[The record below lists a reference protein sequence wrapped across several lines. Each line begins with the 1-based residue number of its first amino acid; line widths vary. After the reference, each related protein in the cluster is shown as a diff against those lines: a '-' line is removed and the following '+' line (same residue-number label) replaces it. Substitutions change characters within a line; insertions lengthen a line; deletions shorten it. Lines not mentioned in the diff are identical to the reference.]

1 MRDKYLES
9 GARLSRDR
17 NVYKGGAW
25 GEGANV
31 NKRCAGDGS
40 IISGAIKFVQMPGR
54 KLNRTGRK
62 FVFGETALFVAALF
76 RFKRIGRSARDGIS
90 SWAER
95 YDELQVAEGGGLL
108 DCDACVAGAGFT
120 KLARMVFSFSIFF
133 G

>member
-1 MRDKYLES
+1 M
-9 GARLSRDR
+9 
-17 NVYKGGAW
+17 GG
-25 GEGANV
+25 GANV

-76 RFKRIGRSARDGIS
+76 RFKRIGRSA
-90 SWAER
+90 ER
-95 YDELQVAEGGGLL
+95 YDELQVGVAEGGGLL
-108 DCDACVAGAGFT
+108 DCDACVAGASFT

>member
-1 MRDKYLES
+1 M
-9 GARLSRDR
+9 
-17 NVYKGGAW
+17 GG
-25 GEGANV
+25 GANV

-62 FVFGETALFVAALF
+62 FVFC
-76 RFKRIGRSARDGIS
+76 FKRIGRSARDGIS

>member
-1 MRDKYLES
+1 M
-9 GARLSRDR
+9 
-17 NVYKGGAW
+17 GG
-25 GEGANV
+25 GANV

-95 YDELQVAEGGGLL
+95 YDELQVGVAEGGGLL

>member
-1 MRDKYLES
+1 
-9 GARLSRDR
+9 
-17 NVYKGGAW
+17 
-25 GEGANV
+25 
-31 NKRCAGDGS
+31 
-40 IISGAIKFVQMPGR
+40 MPGR

-95 YDELQVAEGGGLL
+95 YDELQVGVAEGGGLL
-108 DCDACVAGAGFT
+108 DCDACVASAGFT